1 MRNVRISFAC
11 FSLILSVAGFSTAQ
25 ITADPHIFDKFVN
38 VNCEDEMARLDN
50 YAIQLQNTPSSQ
62 AYIIVYGGRV
72 GRRGEARARAS
83 RIKSYL
89 VENRGIDAN
98 HVTKIDGGYRESLT
112 IELWII
118 PRDVGPPASTPTLRP
133 RDIRF
138 KRGKIK
144 RWEYRQCGLGY

>member
-1 MRNVRISFAC
+1 
-11 FSLILSVAGFSTAQ
+11 LSVAGFSTAQ
-25 ITADPHIFDKFVN
+25 INIDPRTFDKFGN

-50 YAIQLQNTPSSQ
+50 YAIQLKNTPGSQ

-89 VENRGIDAN
+89 VENRGIDAD

-118 PRDVGPPASTPTLRP
+118 PRGIGEPASTPTLQP
-133 RDIRF
+133 KDVRF

-144 RWEYRQCGLGY
+144 RWEYHQCRLGY